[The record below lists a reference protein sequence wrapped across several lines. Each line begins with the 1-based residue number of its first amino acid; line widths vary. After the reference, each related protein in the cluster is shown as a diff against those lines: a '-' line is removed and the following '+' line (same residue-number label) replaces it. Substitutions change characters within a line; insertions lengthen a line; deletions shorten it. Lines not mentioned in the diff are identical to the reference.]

1 MNNRSVFTTVFTS
14 LLLMFLLLAVPVSA
28 QVCNQNFS
36 LGNDTTLNCGS
47 SLTIQAPSGF
57 PGYLW
62 NTGATNSSINVS
74 QAGTYWCTATVPQAS
89 IVVNGDF
96 SQGYT
101 GFTSD
106 YMVGSGGTYGQLTYE
121 GTYAVSSN
129 SSLVH
134 TNFASCFDHTFGNS
148 SGSMMIVNGAA
159 LANQAIWRQQVP
171 VQPNTTYIF
180 SVWGMSV
187 VSANPGQLNFSINQV
202 QVGNTFVLST
212 STCNWQNFFITWN
225 SGSNTTADIAIVN
238 QNTNTSGNDF
248 AIDDILFAPV
258 CVYSDTVVV
267 SAATNPVLTL
277 TGNDSICQG
286 DSVTLTASSTIP
298 GSSFIW
304 QPGGLTGSQITVA
317 PSGNI
322 QYTAIAISPQGC
334 YSAPKSIT
342 VHVFPVP
349 VITASDDDSICTGS
363 QVILSATANTGNVD
377 FVWSPG
383 SVTGQQVTVTPLST
397 TTYVVSGTSQE
408 GCTSS
413 DSVTVVVRNLPQAAI
428 SGDSSMCPGDSVILT
443 ATGPSGATYQWA
455 PGSGT
460 TASITVAPAITT
472 TYSVV
477 VSDGYCT
484 SAPAAHTVSLRPV
497 PVISVPEDITVCP
510 GESVPAQVSADIPG
524 SEFVWQPGDLSGSGN
539 ILVPDSTVMY
549 SIYAVAE
556 GCTSSVDS
564 FTIAVND
571 TCNCELSVPNV
582 FTPNGDGYNEYYKV
596 ITEDCSFTGYSF
608 TIFNRW
614 GMQVWTSN
622 NAADEWDGTHNGT
635 HCTPGTY
642 FWVIDYMYPSGTN
655 TQTHKTDKG
664 SLSLFR

>member
-1 MNNRSVFTTVFTS
+1 MNDRNIFVTVLTS
-14 LLLMFLLLAVPVSA
+14 LLLMFLMPELPVSA
-28 QVCNQNFS
+28 QACNQNFS

-62 NTGATNSSINVS
+62 NTGATTSSINVL
-74 QAGTYWCTATVPQAS
+74 QAGTYWCTATVPQAN

-106 YMVGSGGTYGQLTYE
+106 YVIGSGGTYGQLTYE

-129 SSLVH
+129 SNLVH

-171 VQPNTTYIF
+171 VQPNTNYIF
-180 SVWGMSV
+180 SVWGMSA

-202 QVGNTFVLST
+202 QVGNTFVLPT

-225 SGSNTTADIAIVN
+225 SGSNTVADIAIVN

-248 AIDDILFAPV
+248 GIDDILFAPV
-258 CVYSDTVVV
+258 CVYSDTIVV
-267 SAATNPVLTL
+267 SVATNPVLTL

-286 DSVTLTASSTIP
+286 DSVTLTASSSVP

-304 QPGGLTGSQITVA
+304 QPGGLTGSQITIA

-334 YSAPKSIT
+334 YSAPKSIL
-342 VHVFPVP
+342 VHVFPLP
-349 VITASDDDSICTGS
+349 VITVSDDDSICIGS
-363 QVILSATANTGNVD
+363 QVTLSATANTGNVD
-377 FVWSPG
+377 FLWLPG
-383 SVTGQQVTVTPLST
+383 SMSGQQVTVAPLST
-397 TTYVVSGTSQE
+397 TTYMVSGTSQE
-408 GCTSS
+408 GCTAS
-413 DSVTVVVRNLPQAAI
+413 DTVTVTVRNLPQVTI
-428 SGDSSMCPGDSVILT
+428 SGDSSLCPGDSATLAAT
-443 ATGPSGATYQWA
+443 ATPGATYQWT
-455 PGSGT
+455 PGNETSV
-460 TASITVAPAITT
+460 SVTVAPLITT
-472 TYSVV
+472 IYSVI

-484 SAPAAHTVSLRPV
+484 SIPDSHLVSLNPV
-497 PVISVPEDITVCP
+497 PVVSVPEDRAVCP
-510 GESVPAQVSADIPG
+510 GESVTVQVSADVIG
-524 SEFVWQPGDLSGSGN
+524 SEFVWQPGDLSGADN
-539 ILVPDSTVMY
+539 TLAPDSTMIY
-549 SIYAVAE
+549 SVYAVAA
-556 GCTSSVDS
+556 GCTSLVDS

-614 GMQVWTSN
+614 GMQVWRSS

-635 HCTPGTY
+635 DCTSGTY
-642 FWVIDYMYPSGTN
+642 FWIIDYMYPSGTN

-664 SLSLFR
+664 TLSLFR